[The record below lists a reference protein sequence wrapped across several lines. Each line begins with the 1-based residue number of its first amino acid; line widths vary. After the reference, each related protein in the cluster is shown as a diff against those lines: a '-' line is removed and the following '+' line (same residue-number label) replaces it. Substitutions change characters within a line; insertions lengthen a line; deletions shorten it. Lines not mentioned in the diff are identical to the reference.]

1 VNNGQIVI
9 PSAATFCY
17 VQVCLRLTNY
27 GVFKMV
33 VLQLTNRN
41 GKQVCINMDKV
52 LYLITHDSGG
62 CEFVMQDK
70 CEIVVTQRFNE
81 IMKQIP
87 APT

>member
-1 VNNGQIVI
+1 
-9 PSAATFCY
+9 
-17 VQVCLRLTNY
+17 
-27 GVFKMV
+27 MV

-52 LYLITHDSGG
+52 LYFIAHDSGG

-70 CEIVVTQRFNE
+70 CEIVVTQRFHE

-87 APT
+87 EPT